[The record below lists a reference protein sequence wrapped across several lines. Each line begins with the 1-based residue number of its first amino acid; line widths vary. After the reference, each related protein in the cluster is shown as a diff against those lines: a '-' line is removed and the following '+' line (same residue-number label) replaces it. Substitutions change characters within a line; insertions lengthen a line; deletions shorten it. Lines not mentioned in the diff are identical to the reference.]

1 MTKPMNSNPLAT
13 PIPSRFDAIVI
24 GSGISGG
31 WAAKE
36 LTEKG
41 LKVLMLERGKPLAHV
56 TDYETALKNPW
67 EITHRNTLT
76 VKDKDDNPY
85 LGRDGFFEETSKNYW
100 MRDADAPYEEKK
112 PFDWY
117 RPNIVGGKSIM
128 WGRQV
133 YRWSDLD
140 FEANAKEG
148 IGTDWP
154 IRYKDVLPWYN
165 YVEPFVGISGQALG
179 LPQLPDSIFQP
190 PMDMN
195 CAEKHVAEAIKNK
208 FNGSRVMTIGRV
220 ANITAATKVQ
230 TDVGRATCQFRNLC
244 RRGCPFGA
252 YFSTQSATLP
262 AALKTKRLTLKANAI
277 ATDLIYD
284 SKTNKAAGV
293 RVTDAETLQVT
304 EYFAKI
310 VFVCASTLGTT
321 QLLLNS
327 TSARFPDGF
336 GNDSGM
342 LGRNFMDHHFRVGA
356 NGMVEGFED
365 KYYFGRR
372 ANGIYIPRYRNVG
385 SDKREYL
392 RGFGYQGN
400 ASRAGWQRGN
410 GMDGFG
416 ADFKDKLSS
425 PADQWSMSLGG
436 FGECLPYESN
446 QITLDRSQKDKWG
459 MPKMVFDCE
468 FKENEKK
475 MQVDMMNDAAEMLEA
490 AGVKNIKTTNQHT
503 RPGMA
508 IHEMG
513 TARMGNDPKTSVLN
527 KWNQMHAAKNVFV
540 TDGACM
546 SSSSCVNPSLTY
558 MALTARAVDFAVKE
572 MKKGNL

>member
-1 MTKPMNSNPLAT
+1 MNPQTTTTT

-76 VKDKDDNPY
+76 VQDKNDNPY

-148 IGTDWP
+148 VGTDWP
-154 IRYKDVLPWYN
+154 IRYKDILPWYN

-195 CAEKHVAEAIKNK
+195 CVEKQVAESIKNK

-220 ANITAATKVQ
+220 ANITAATKIQ

-262 AALKTKRLTLKANAI
+262 AAVKTKRLTLKANSI
-277 ATDLIYD
+277 VNELIYD
-284 SKTNKAAGV
+284 PKTNKAAGV
-293 RVTDAETLQVT
+293 RVTDTETLQTT

-310 VFVCASTLGTT
+310 IFVCASTLGTT

-327 TSARFPDGF
+327 TSNRFPDGF

-356 NGMVEGFED
+356 NGSVEGFED

-385 SDKREYL
+385 ADKREYL
-392 RGFGYQGN
+392 RGFGYQGS
-400 ASRAGWQRGN
+400 AARAGWQRGN

-416 ADFKDKLSS
+416 ADFKDKLSA
-425 PADQWSMSLGG
+425 PADQWSMGLGG

-446 QITLDRSQKDKWG
+446 QITLDRTQKDKWG

-527 KWNQMHAAKNVFV
+527 KWNQMHAVKNVFV

-546 SSSSCVNPSLTY
+546 TSSSCVNPSLTF
-558 MALTARAVDFAVKE
+558 MALTARAVDYAVKE
-572 MKKGNL
+572 MRKGNL

>member
-1 MTKPMNSNPLAT
+1 MNSNST
-13 PIPSRFDAIVI
+13 PMPSRFDAIVI

-67 EITHRNTLT
+67 EIEHRNTLT
-76 VKDKDDNPY
+76 VKDKDESMY

-148 IGTDWP
+148 VGVDWP
-154 IRYKDVLPWYN
+154 IRYKDIERWYN

-195 CAEKHVAEAIKNK
+195 CAEKYVAEAIKNK

-220 ANITAATKVQ
+220 ANITAATKIQ

-262 AALKTKRLTLKANAI
+262 AAMRTKRLTLKANATVNEI
-277 ATDLIYD
+277 IYD
-284 SKTNKAAGV
+284 PKTNKASGV
-293 RVTDAETLQVT
+293 RVTDTETLKT
-304 EYFAKI
+304 SEYFAKI
-310 VFVCASTLGTT
+310 IFVCASTVGTT

-327 TSARFPDGF
+327 TSTRFPNGF

-356 NGMVEGFED
+356 NGSVEGFED

-385 SDKREYL
+385 SDKRDYL

-400 ASRAGWQRGN
+400 ASRGGWQRGN
-410 GMDGFG
+410 GLAGFG
-416 ADFKDKLSS
+416 ADFKDKLSD
-425 PADQWSMSLGG
+425 PGNWNMGLGG

-446 QITLDRSQKDKWG
+446 QITLDRTQKDKWG

-490 AGVKNIKTTNQHT
+490 AGVKNIKTTNQNT

-527 KWNQMHAAKNVFV
+527 KWNQMHACKNVFV
-540 TDGACM
+540 TDGAAM
-546 SSSSCVNPSLTY
+546 TSSSCVNPSLTF